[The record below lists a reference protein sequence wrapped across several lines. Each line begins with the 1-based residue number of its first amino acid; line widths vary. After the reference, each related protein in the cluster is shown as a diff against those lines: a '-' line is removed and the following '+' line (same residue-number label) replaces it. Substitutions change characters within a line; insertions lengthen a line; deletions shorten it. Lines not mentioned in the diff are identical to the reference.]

1 MSIWNRFNPTTKI
14 SIIFLFSWWYWDL
27 IWTCI
32 SIILCFSIRF
42 ISKFTETVQLLANGI
57 VCFKKITGTV
67 HQHLKSFP
75 WTLGRCVNIKSHQN
89 NFSPHF
95 FYVEFNSKQ
104 LLFSWKNSKN
114 ASLVGKNALFVYK
127 GICPKIHRKN
137 WHFSFLHFLLHFF
150 QL

>member
-1 MSIWNRFNPTTKI
+1 LWVCAVGRV
-14 SIIFLFSWWYWDL
+14 
-27 IWTCI
+27 
-32 SIILCFSIRF
+32 IL
-42 ISKFTETVQLLANGI
+42 
-57 VCFKKITGTV
+57 
-67 HQHLKSFP
+67 
-75 WTLGRCVNIKSHQN
+75 IKSHQN

-150 QL
+150 RYPYIAILYDILFHMVYVIKLGSGWTCYTDLVYTLFFFIRTKFIRTSRLKLSKKIRTFQRL